1 MKTVAM
7 HQPHYFP
14 WLGYLDKMAKAD
26 EFVVLDEVQF
36 TDGSP
41 MSRNRFLQVDGEA
54 KLLSLSVEKKGYL
67 EKPTRDVRLSNWPKT
82 RKKHR
87 GFIECNYRKT
97 PYFDEVMPL
106 VAKVL
111 EADCDT
117 LLDLDMASIEMLR
130 SAYGVETPLVLQ
142 SSLPYDTEA
151 RTTIWSWAF
160 AGLAGPTCTSR
171 AAVRERTWTTGR
183 SLKGNRRALSGVFL
197 SRVPAIS
204 AERVRPQ
211 SFSARSALP
220 VRNRRCPEDVQREH
234 AKGDGSMTAPY
245 VHESS
250 YADEGVAIGEGTRIW
265 HFCISNRVPP
275 SVEDALSARTFTW
288 ARTRRSATG
297 SRSRTTSR
305 FTKEWSWR
313 TTCSAVPPACSR
325 TI

>member
-1 MKTVAM
+1 MANPGGAIDSSKLAHRSRTTPLGKSTAARKLIGTGARLPLRCRRLLLRGVSRSTPPSRAAATWEKFGKRR
-7 HQPHYFP
+7 HLFRRGAWQDRRPHRRGEGPAHAPPPGRSASVTGTSWSRSRARVDPAQPRSERIDEDCRRTSPIISYHT
-14 WLGYLDKMAKAD
+14 DKMAKAD

-151 RTTIWSWAF
+151 KNNDLVLGLCRACGADVYLSGRGARAYMDDRSF
-160 AGLAGPTCTSR
+160 AEKGI
-171 AAVRERTWTTGR
+171 AVRYQEF
-183 SLKGNRRALSGVFL
+183 SY
-197 SRVPAIS
+197 P
-204 AERVRPQ
+204 EYPQ
-211 SFSARSALP
+211 
-220 VRNRRCPEDVQREH
+220 
-234 AKGDGSMTAPY
+234 
-245 VHESS
+245 
-250 YADEGVAIGEGTRIW
+250 
-265 HFCISNRVPP
+265 
-275 SVEDALSARTFTW
+275 
-288 ARTRRSATG
+288 
-297 SRSRTTSR
+297 
-305 FTKEWSWR
+305 
-313 TTCSAVPPACSR
+313 
-325 TI
+325 

>member
-36 TDGSP
+36 EDGSP
-41 MSRNRFLQVDGEA
+41 MSMNRFLQVDGEA

-87 GFIECNYRKT
+87 GFIDCNYRKT

-130 SAYGVETPLVLQ
+130 SAYG
-142 SSLPYDTEA
+142 
-151 RTTIWSWAF
+151 I
-160 AGLAGPTCTSR
+160 
-171 AAVRERTWTTGR
+171 
-183 SLKGNRRALSGVFL
+183 
-197 SRVPAIS
+197 
-204 AERVRPQ
+204 
-211 SFSARSALP
+211 
-220 VRNRRCPEDVQREH
+220 
-234 AKGDGSMTAPY
+234 
-245 VHESS
+245 
-250 YADEGVAIGEGTRIW
+250 
-265 HFCISNRVPP
+265 
-275 SVEDALSARTFTW
+275 
-288 ARTRRSATG
+288 
-297 SRSRTTSR
+297 
-305 FTKEWSWR
+305 
-313 TTCSAVPPACSR
+313 
-325 TI
+325 

>member
-36 TDGSP
+36 EDGSP

-87 GFIECNYRKT
+87 GFIDCNYRKT

-130 SAYGVETPLVLQ
+130 SAYGIETPLVLQ
-142 SSLPYDTEA
+142 SSLPYDIEA
-151 RTTIWSWAF
+151 KNNDLVLGLCRVCGADVYLSGRGARAYMDDRSF
-160 AGLAGPTCTSR
+160 AEKGI
-171 AAVRERTWTTGR
+171 AVRYQEF
-183 SLKGNRRALSGVFL
+183 SY
-197 SRVPAIS
+197 P
-204 AERVRPQ
+204 EYPQ
-211 SFSARSALP
+211 
-220 VRNRRCPEDVQREH
+220 
-234 AKGDGSMTAPY
+234 
-245 VHESS
+245 
-250 YADEGVAIGEGTRIW
+250 
-265 HFCISNRVPP
+265 
-275 SVEDALSARTFTW
+275 
-288 ARTRRSATG
+288 
-297 SRSRTTSR
+297 
-305 FTKEWSWR
+305 
-313 TTCSAVPPACSR
+313 
-325 TI
+325 

>member
-151 RTTIWSWAF
+151 KNNDLVL
-160 AGLAGPTCTSR
+160 GLCR
-171 AAVRERTWTTGR
+171 ACGADVYLSGRGARAYMDDR
-183 SLKGNRRALSGVFL
+183 SLFL
-197 SRVPAIS
+197 AIS
-204 AERVRPQ
+204 RG
-211 SFSARSALP
+211 SATSTRW
-220 VRNRRCPEDVQREH
+220 RRRTSSSCSTRCSLQ
-234 AKGDGSMTAPY
+234 TAPLCRGTG
-245 VHESS
+245 SS
-250 YADEGVAIGEGTRIW
+250 RSTE
-265 HFCISNRVPP
+265 
-275 SVEDALSARTFTW
+275 
-288 ARTRRSATG
+288 RRS
-297 SRSRTTSR
+297 S
-305 FTKEWSWR
+305 
-313 TTCSAVPPACSR
+313 CP
-325 TI
+325 